1 MTITK
6 NSNVGDIVTQNYKAS
21 DVFKAKGIDFCC
33 GGNNTVEEASRLVEL
48 NDSDIDELVVQLN
61 AMIDQPQAS
70 SMDVSSWPLDL
81 LSDYIEK
88 KHHAYIE
95 ENIPIINGY
104 LEKIVNAHGNRHME
118 LYEVQTIFKEAMGE
132 LSMHLK
138 KEELMLFP
146 YIRKM
151 VKAKIT
157 GASLEPPS
165 FGSIVHP
172 ISKMDDEHD
181 FEGEAFR
188 KIAFFTHDY
197 ETPEDGCNTYRVTME
212 KLREFEE
219 DLHFHIHLENNILFR
234 KAIALEKELIQH

>member
-1 MTITK
+1 MKITK

-21 DVFKAKGIDFCC
+21 DLFKAKGVDFCC
-33 GGNNTVEEASRLVEL
+33 GGNNSVDEACRLVDL
-48 NDSDIDELVVQLN
+48 TDSDIDELVVQLN
-61 AMIDQPQAS
+61 AMIDQPQTS
-70 SMDVSSWPLDL
+70 SMDVTSWPLDL
-81 LSDYIEK
+81 LVDYIEK

-104 LEKIVNAHGNRHME
+104 LEKIVNVHGDKHME

-146 YIRKM
+146 YIKKM
-151 VKAKIT
+151 VRAKNSGVT
-157 GASLEPPS
+157 LELPS
-165 FGSIVHP
+165 FGSIVNP

-188 KIAFFTHDY
+188 KIALLTQNY
-197 ETPEDGCNTYRVTME
+197 ATPEDGCNTYRITME

-234 KAIALEKELIQH
+234 KAIALEKELI

>member
-1 MTITK
+1 MKITK
-6 NSNVGDIVTQNYKAS
+6 NSNVGDIVTHNYNAS
-21 DVFKAKGIDFCC
+21 DVFRTKGIDFCC
-33 GGNNTVEEASRLVEL
+33 GGNNTVEEASRLVDL
-48 NDSDIDELVVQLN
+48 TDGDIDELVLQLN
-61 AMIDQPQAS
+61 AMIDQPHANPL
-70 SMDVSSWPLDL
+70 DVTSWPLDL
-81 LSDYIEK
+81 LADYIEK

-95 ENIPIINGY
+95 ENIPIIKGY

-118 LYEVQTIFKEAMGE
+118 LYEVQKIFKEAMGE

-146 YIRKM
+146 YIKKM
-151 VKAKIT
+151 VKAQSS
-157 GASLEPPS
+157 GEALEPPS

-172 ISKMDDEHD
+172 IAQMDDEHD

-188 KIAFFTHDY
+188 EIAFFTHNY
-197 ETPEDGCNTYRVTME
+197 ATPEDGCNTYRVAME

-234 KAIALEKELIQH
+234 KAIVLEKELI